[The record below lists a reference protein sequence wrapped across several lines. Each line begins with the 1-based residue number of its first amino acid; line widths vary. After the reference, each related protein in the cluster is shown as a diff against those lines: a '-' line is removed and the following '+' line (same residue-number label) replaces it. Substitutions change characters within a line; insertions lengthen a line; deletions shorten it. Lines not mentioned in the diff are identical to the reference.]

1 MKKGQFFMEKWHQK
15 FIAPPPI
22 NPFLGVLYQNKALY
36 SFCKKGQHS
45 TVERKIGLE
54 YALLAKPIIHSHS
67 TRFDDPDT
75 ANECNS
81 DQGRI

>member
-1 MKKGQFFMEKWHQK
+1 MKKGQFFMEKGHQK
-15 FIAPPPI
+15 FIPPPI

-45 TVERKIGLE
+45 TVERNIGLE

-75 ANECNS
+75 ANECSS